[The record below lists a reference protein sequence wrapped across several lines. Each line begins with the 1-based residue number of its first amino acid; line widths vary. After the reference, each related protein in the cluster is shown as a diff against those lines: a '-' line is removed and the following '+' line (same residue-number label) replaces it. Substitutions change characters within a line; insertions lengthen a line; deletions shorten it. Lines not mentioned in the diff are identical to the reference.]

1 MDTFINLRKVFN
13 IGCERTKLSAECIN
27 TGRGLQVLLIG
38 GTSPHIGAVVM
49 ALPRPSLK
57 TKKINS
63 SDSYVLTVP
72 GHKDYIIATQMASDI
87 AKILNIVIVVT
98 VGIHS
103 DNMINKE
110 IQEII
115 ANSISLTE
123 TICSEFNQRK
133 IN

>member
-1 MDTFINLRKVFN
+1 
-13 IGCERTKLSAECIN
+13 
-27 TGRGLQVLLIG
+27 
-38 GTSPHIGAVVM
+38 
-49 ALPRPSLK
+49 
-57 TKKINS
+57 
-63 SDSYVLTVP
+63 
-72 GHKDYIIATQMASDI
+72 MASDI
-87 AKILNIVIVVT
+87 AKILNIVTVVT

-123 TICSEFNQRK
+123 TICSEFNQKK

>member
-1 MDTFINLRKVFN
+1 M
-13 IGCERTKLSAECIN
+13 
-27 TGRGLQVLLIG
+27 
-38 GTSPHIGAVVM
+38 
-49 ALPRPSLK
+49 
-57 TKKINS
+57 
-63 SDSYVLTVP
+63 P

-87 AKILNIVIVVT
+87 AKILNIVTVVT

-103 DNMINKE
+103 DNMINRE